1 MGGVLSIEDIIL
13 DQDRRGISELRP
25 HLPSDFCDRA
35 AALVLEHPGTV
46 IIVTGFYILRAGAT
60 ETDGPPGAVV
70 IGDALTSLG
79 YEVVYITD
87 RLTAPVLRVVAGEG
101 ARVVE
106 FPIVDESASKDFAD
120 ALLMEIDPSVLI
132 SIERCGW
139 NTDRTYLNMRGVD
152 FSDYNAKTD
161 FLFLDHPCSVGIG
174 DGGNEIGMGE
184 LAAVVPTV
192 PTLVR
197 KPSVTK
203 TTSLV
208 ISSVSNWG
216 GYGLVAAISRRK
228 GVRLLPSVEEEGRL
242 VKKAVDSGAVD
253 GMSFKREY
261 KVDGFTLAENGQ
273 AIAKLNALLALEGV
287 PS

>member
-1 MGGVLSIEDIIL
+1 MSIEDIIL
-13 DQDRRGISELRP
+13 DHDRRGVSELRS
-25 HLPSDFCDRA
+25 HLPEDFCDRA
-35 AALVLEHPGTV
+35 AALVLEHPGAA

-60 ETDGPPGAVV
+60 ETDGPPGAIV
-70 IGDALTSLG
+70 IGDALRSLG
-79 YEVVYITD
+79 YDVVYVTD
-87 RLTAPVLRVVAGEG
+87 RLTAPVLSVLAGEG
-101 ARVVE
+101 ARLVE
-106 FPIVDESASKDFAD
+106 FPIADESASKAFAE
-120 ALLMEIDPSVLI
+120 ALLEEVDPSVLI

-139 NTDRTYLNMRGVD
+139 NTNGAYLNMRGVD

-161 FLFLDHPCSVGIG
+161 FLFMDHPCSVGIG

-197 KPSVTK
+197 EPSVTR

-228 GVRLLPSVEEEGRL
+228 GVGLLPSVEEEARL

-253 GMSFKREY
+253 GMNFKREY
-261 KVDGFTLAENGQ
+261 KVDGFTLAENGR
-273 AIAKLNALLALEGV
+273 AIARLHALLARE
-287 PS
+287 